1 MGGTHQTVQMITYQK
16 KELVQ
21 EEQKKR
27 QEDEAQ
33 RRREARCKTPG
44 LDDGMGDDLR
54 MKICQESLVS
64 STGRISKDCLFIEA
78 GRVLKV
84 STRCCFNNLAF
95 C

>member
-1 MGGTHQTVQMITYQK
+1 M
-16 KELVQ
+16 Q

-33 RRREARCKTPG
+33 RRREACCKTPG
-44 LDDGMGDDLR
+44 LDDGMENDLTT
-54 MKICQESLVS
+54 VS

-84 STRCCFNNLAF
+84 SRGCCFNNLVF